1 MLNHRHGIHVLG
13 LLMLVGP
20 LYASRAEAKKPCT
33 EKPPVT
39 IRVATPFPAGH
50 ILADTAAKFKELLE
64 AHTKGKITVDVAASV
79 LNEQTID
86 PAMVACDPALRV
98 ADIMVTGGQPLQD
111 WAPAYFFFNGPYV
124 INDYAHFLRVWKSH
138 LGDEA
143 RDLIDANGNLASLG
157 TVYRGFR
164 QFTSNKPIA
173 GPADFV
179 GLKLRLPPT
188 PDWVAVWS
196 SLGAVPVQV
205 PLTGIYDALA
215 TGVAEASEGDLT
227 QILSL
232 HLNEVQTNLTL
243 TNHLV
248 GFGLALVNEC
258 FLASLSRGDEEK
270 VRHAMRE
277 ATQWGTEQMFAR
289 ESALLTQLE
298 QLGMIVGTPDAAAIR
313 AAAKPAIDQLFATKW
328 TVTTWDEVLSF

>member
-1 MLNHRHGIHVLG
+1 
-13 LLMLVGP
+13 
-20 LYASRAEAKKPCT
+20 
-33 EKPPVT
+33 
-39 IRVATPFPAGH
+39 
-50 ILADTAAKFKELLE
+50 
-64 AHTKGKITVDVAASV
+64 
-79 LNEQTID
+79 
-86 PAMVACDPALRV
+86 
-98 ADIMVTGGQPLQD
+98 
-111 WAPAYFFFNGPYV
+111 PAYFFFNGPYV
-124 INDYAHFLRVWKSH
+124 INDYAHFLRMWKSH

-143 RDLIDANGNLASLG
+143 RDLIDANSNLVSLG
-157 TVYRGFR
+157 TAYGGFR

-205 PLTGIYDALA
+205 PLTGIYEALA

-243 TNHLV
+243 TSHLV

-258 FLASLSRGDEEK
+258 FLTKYYPSNAERS
-270 VRHAMRE
+270 VRRH
-277 ATQWGTEQMFAR
+277 
-289 ESALLTQLE
+289 
-298 QLGMIVGTPDAAAIR
+298 
-313 AAAKPAIDQLFATKW
+313 
-328 TVTTWDEVLSF
+328 

>member
-1 MLNHRHGIHVLG
+1 VLALVT
-13 LLMLVGP
+13 LLAP
-20 LYASRAEAKKPCT
+20 LSSSPAEAKKPCT

-50 ILADTAAKFKELLE
+50 ILADTAAKFKELVE
-64 AHTKGKITVDVAASV
+64 ARTRGHITVDVAVAV

-86 PAMVACDPALRV
+86 PAMVPCDAAARV

-143 RDLIDANGNLASLG
+143 RDLIDANGNLVSLG

-164 QFTSNKPIA
+164 QFTSNEPIT

-196 SLGAVPVQV
+196 SLGVLPVQV

-248 GFGLALVNEC
+248 GFGLVLANEC
-258 FLASLSRGDEEK
+258 FLTSLSRGDEEK
-270 VRHAMRE
+270 VRQAMRE
-277 ATQWGTEQMFAR
+277 AAQWGTDQMFAR
-289 ESALLTQLE
+289 ESGLLTQLE
-298 QLGMIVGTPDAAAIR
+298 QLGMVAGTPDAAAIR
-313 AAAKPAIDQLFATKW
+313 AAAKPSIDQLFAAKW